1 MSGRTFERSTAVTAF
16 THPIAWFLAT
26 LRLWWV
32 SQTQAPGNE
41 SADDDASADDLY
53 DERNMSFW
61 YLPPPC

>member
-1 MSGRTFERSTAVTAF
+1 MTGF

-26 LRLWWV
+26 LRLWWA
-32 SQTQAPGNE
+32 SETPALTNE
-41 SADDDASADDLY
+41 LADEDATAEDIY